1 MDKPFAILEQW
12 VREGRITLTAKES
25 GAAGVSIQSEPSIG
39 KRPITAPDPP
49 EFSAEEMPEG
59 LSDQELFQFAMKDVR
74 SLGWSAVPLHNR
86 PPVEIQP
93 QDEEQDAL
101 RALEEFVRN
110 GDVEIEYTAE
120 YIEASVQPHG
130 RLYLNDLR
138 AGRFSVQAHLDLH
151 GLTVQDARFVLDEFL
166 LESVRAGFS
175 CVRVIHGRG
184 KHSHKHHPV
193 LKENIQRWLCT
204 RRMSRHVIAY
214 TSARSCDGGGGAV
227 YVLLRQ

>member
-12 VREGRITLTAKES
+12 VREGRITLSAKES
-25 GAAGVSIQSEPSIG
+25 SAAGVSLQSEPNIG
-39 KRPITAPDPP
+39 RRTITTPDPP
-49 EFSAEEMPEG
+49 EFSGQQMPEG

-110 GDVEIEYTAE
+110 GDVEIEHTAE

-151 GLTVQDARFVLDEFL
+151 GLNLQDARFVLDEFL

-184 KHSHKHHPV
+184 KHSHKHHPI

-204 RRMSRHVIAY
+204 RRMSRYVIAY